1 MTGPVAGLNTTWFSL
16 IGLLWAGYFLLEGF
30 DFGVGILAPLV
41 SADDMD
47 HRLCLNSIGPF
58 WDGNEVWLLVA
69 GGATFAAFP
78 TWYATMFSGFYL
90 ALFLILAAL
99 IIRGVAFEFRAKVAS
114 SRWRRTWD
122 ATHFVGSLLPALL
135 WGVAFTDLVRG
146 LPIASGP
153 RYIGG
158 FAGLVH
164 PIALLGGLSSL
175 LVFSLHGAVF
185 LSLKTTG
192 ELRHRA
198 RRAALI
204 LAGPTLAALA
214 GLAAWVADSVAGTYR
229 PGSLP
234 GEVPV
239 ALVLLAMV
247 SLVAAAYMLER
258 AREGMAFGMTALT
271 IVALTGASFTALFP
285 RVMVSTL
292 GARESLTIWNAASA
306 HETLLVM
313 TVVAAIFT
321 PFVLAYQGWSYWVL
335 RQRLGRPPGS
345 REDGTPSAGP
355 LPDHPLAAQRAF
367 PRVPARGQLVE

>member
-1 MTGPVAGLNTTWFSL
+1 
-16 IGLLWAGYFLLEGF
+16 
-30 DFGVGILAPLV
+30 
-41 SADDMD
+41 
-47 HRLCLNSIGPF
+47 
-58 WDGNEVWLLVA
+58 
-69 GGATFAAFP
+69 
-78 TWYATMFSGFYL
+78 
-90 ALFLILAAL
+90 
-99 IIRGVAFEFRAKVAS
+99 
-114 SRWRRTWD
+114 
-122 ATHFVGSLLPALL
+122 
-135 WGVAFTDLVRG
+135 
-146 LPIASGP
+146 
-153 RYIGG
+153 
-158 FAGLVH
+158 
-164 PIALLGGLSSL
+164 
-175 LVFSLHGAVF
+175 
-185 LSLKTTG
+185 
-192 ELRHRA
+192 
-198 RRAALI
+198 
-204 LAGPTLAALA
+204 
-214 GLAAWVADSVAGTYR
+214 
-229 PGSLP
+229 
-234 GEVPV
+234 
-239 ALVLLAMV
+239 VLLAMV